1 MQKKYLTAVALLSS
15 VVLAFPAFAQSNA
28 GVDPACLMKNSDGTE
43 TVDMTK
49 CPDGKT
55 PGAANITPPAPD
67 ATKGDANT
75 TAPAPAQDGTSGTT
89 TEAPATAP
97 AQPSTTEAPAKTT
110 EQPSTTATDDAL
122 VVPKE
127 SFAGA
132 TVMTASDFIGKRVY
146 TKAGEDI
153 GEVNDLIVTDNGGVQ
168 AVVLGVGGFLGI
180 GEKDVAVRMA
190 AIEMQK
196 DGESTKL
203 VVDASK
209 EQLTEAPAYDRAN
222 RTYVN

>member
-1 MQKKYLTAVALLSS
+1 MQKKHLTAAALLSS
-15 VVLAFPAFAQSNA
+15 VMLAYPAFAQNNA
-28 GVDPACLMKNSDGTE
+28 GVDPACLVKNSDGTE

-55 PGAANITPPAPD
+55 PGAANTTPPATDAPKTDPD
-67 ATKGDANT
+67 AA
-75 TAPAPAQDGTSGTT
+75 APAQDGTTGNTT
-89 TEAPATAP
+89 TEAPATTP
-97 AQPSTTEAPAKTT
+97 AQPSA
-110 EQPSTTATDDAL
+110 TATDDSV
-122 VVPKE
+122 VVPKD

-132 TVMTASDFIGKRVY
+132 KVMTASDFMGKRVY

-153 GEVNDLIVTDNGGVQ
+153 GEVNDLIVTDNGSVQ

-190 AIEMQK
+190 AIEMQE
-196 DGESTKL
+196 DGEWTKL
-203 VVDASK
+203 VVDATK
-209 EQLTEAPAYDRAN
+209 EQLTEAPAYDRGT